1 MIFNPILTGG
11 KKLPVLTDPGTA
23 ADLLAGKQLI
33 DQNGEAITGTIATK
47 TASDL
52 TASGS
57 SIIVPAGYYDSEASK
72 SVATATQ
79 ATPSISVSSAGLI
92 TASSTQTAGYVSAGT
107 KSATRQLTTQAGTT
121 ITPGTSQKTAVSSG
135 RYTTGTVYVAGDA
148 DLKAANIKS
157 GVNIFGVTGT
167 YSGSYNTSFMW
178 VDVTVL
184 GDYSIRLDRSSTYGD
199 FPAYEKI
206 AGIYVHSIGNK
217 LYDDIY
223 DIAVDYP
230 AIGSVFFYKNSSGRW
245 MPDEVVVQKFGREM
259 IVDFNDGS
267 SAGSVTVSRTSSNIT
282 IELNSS
288 YVDVNSKFLFDDYE
302 ATIVYIQ

>member
-23 ADLLAGKQLI
+23 ADLLSGKQLI

-72 SVATATQ
+72 SVETATQ

-167 YSGSYNTSFMW
+167 YSGSQNWIAGYTDAGKTSRKSSINL
-178 VDVTVL
+178 TGVL
-184 GDYSIRLDRSSTYGD
+184 STHRVVYGFCDDWSSSDLYDLYPSRGYGCIVAFVLDRDTGRAHFLKYSVASDLNWGDGYAYDQTFSTVCTQYSSYLRVSSSSIGSTY
-199 FPAYEKI
+199 FN
-206 AGIYVHSIGNK
+206 GN
-217 LYDDIY
+217 YIW
-223 DIAVDYP
+223 I
-230 AIGSVFFYKNSSGRW
+230 AIGGDN
-245 MPDEVVVQKFGREM
+245 P
-259 IVDFNDGS
+259 
-267 SAGSVTVSRTSSNIT
+267 
-282 IELNSS
+282 
-288 YVDVNSKFLFDDYE
+288 
-302 ATIVYIQ
+302 